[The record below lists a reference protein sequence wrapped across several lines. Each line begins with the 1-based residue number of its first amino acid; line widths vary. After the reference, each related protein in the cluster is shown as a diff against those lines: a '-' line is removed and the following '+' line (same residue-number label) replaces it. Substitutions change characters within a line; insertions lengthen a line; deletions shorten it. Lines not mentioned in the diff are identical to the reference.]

1 MNIAGSSTS
10 CTGNSATAT
19 TATTATNLG
28 TGTIGGSSGGYFGGS
43 TYTKVST
50 ATTGGNISFDNGSTD
65 TPGLHFYYGNNTNF
79 GIDVATSVL
88 RFVANLD
95 ETGGSIA
102 ASLSTAGVFSAT
114 SFIASSD
121 ERLKTNWVGLDLDF
135 VARLSEVKHGTYER
149 ISSGNREVGVS
160 AQALQKVI
168 PTAVIEGEDGT
179 LAVNYGAAA
188 LVAAIELAKVVE
200 ELRAE
205 IELLK
210 ARI

>member
-19 TATTATNLG
+19 TASSANALNSANSYTA
-28 TGTIGGSSGGYFGGS
+28 
-43 TYTKVST
+43 V
-50 ATTGGNISFDNGSTD
+50 
-65 TPGLHFYYGNNTNF
+65 
-79 GIDVATSVL
+79 
-88 RFVANLD
+88 
-95 ETGGSIA
+95 
-102 ASLSTAGVFSAT
+102 

-135 VARLSEVKHGTYER
+135 VARLSEVKAGTYER